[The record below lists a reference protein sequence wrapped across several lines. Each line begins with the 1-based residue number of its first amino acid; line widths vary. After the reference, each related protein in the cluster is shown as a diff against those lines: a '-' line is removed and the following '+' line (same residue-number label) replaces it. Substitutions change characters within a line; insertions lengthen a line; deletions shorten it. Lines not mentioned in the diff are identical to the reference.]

1 MWLESHLRK
10 AKQLSSPLNI
20 VSVYANKMFMDGAVY
35 SNWPLVNNV
44 MVCCPHLPLWYLVLG
59 GPVFRIAWG
68 VCLEIELKGNGRS
81 MLNSIS
87 YVCFEQRANLFIQ
100 FSLTLQILDTN

>member
-10 AKQLSSPLNI
+10 AKQLSSLLNI

-44 MVCCPHLPLWYLVLG
+44 IVCCPYLPLWWEELYSG
-59 GPVFRIAWG
+59 WHGG
-68 VCLEIELKGNGRS
+68 VCLEIELKGNGHS
-81 MLNSIS
+81 VLNSIS
-87 YVCFEQRANLFIQ
+87 YVCFEQRTNLFI
-100 FSLTLQILDTN
+100 